1 MSCIGLCLY
10 IICSPSVRAQTNIAQ
25 QPVVSSAHDSQV
37 LQVLNTAAQRVAQ
50 EAQSQVISSR
60 TPSEPTPALELLA
73 KQQHVLTVTAQ
84 ALDQTLDHGATRVDV
99 SSQPSHVLAM
109 ASAAQRVVLQ
119 AARTVTADRTALN
132 NSMGVLA
139 AQSTVQSQVTV
150 NEVSV
155 ATQTAVAQA
164 VGMAGPLSNEVD
176 VLMTASSL
184 LQQQERNTPPAPSPP
199 AAMEPSKIAACLESR
214 PHATG
219 EHPGRQAFAISA
231 TTSTT
236 APTPFLPPS
245 LSSVP
250 LKEYAP
256 L

>member
-1 MSCIGLCLY
+1 
-10 IICSPSVRAQTNIAQ
+10 VRAQTSGAQ
-25 QPVVSSAHDSQV
+25 QPVVSSSDTQV
-37 LQVLNTAAQRVAQ
+37 LQVLTAAAQRVAQ
-50 EAQSQVISSR
+50 EAQTQVIGSR

-84 ALDQTLDHGATRVDV
+84 ALDQTLDHGGTTRADV
-99 SSQPSHVLAM
+99 ASQPSHVLAM
-109 ASAAQRVVLQ
+109 ASAAQQVVLQ

-132 NSMGVLA
+132 TSMGIQTP
-139 AQSTVQSQVTV
+139 QSTVQSQVTV

-164 VGMAGPLSNEVD
+164 VGMSGPLSSEVD

-199 AAMEPSKIAACLESR
+199 ATLDPS
-214 PHATG
+214 
-219 EHPGRQAFAISA
+219 QISA
-231 TTSTT
+231 PVESARSHSTDELPSRQTFPTTGSTST
-236 APTPFLPPS
+236 PTSFLPPS

-250 LKEYAP
+250 LPEYVP

>member
-1 MSCIGLCLY
+1 LL
-10 IICSPSVRAQTNIAQ
+10 CSPLARAQTSSTQSI
-25 QPVVSSAHDSQV
+25 VSSSHDTQV
-37 LQVLNTAAQRVAQ
+37 LQVLTAAAQRVAQ
-50 EAQSQVISSR
+50 EAQTQVISSR

-84 ALDQTLDHGATRVDV
+84 ALDQTLDHGGAIRGDV
-99 SSQPSHVLAM
+99 ASQPSHVLAM
-109 ASAAQRVVLQ
+109 ASAAQQVVLQ

-132 NSMGVLA
+132 TSMGIQTP
-139 AQSTVQSQVTV
+139 QSTVQSQVTV

-164 VGMAGPLSNEVD
+164 VGMSGPLSSEVD

-199 AAMEPSKIAACLESR
+199 ATLDPSQISAPLESTR
-214 PHATG
+214 PHSTG
-219 EHPGRQAFAISA
+219 ELPSRQTFP
-231 TTSTT
+231 TTGST
-236 APTPFLPPS
+236 PTSFLPPS

-250 LKEYAP
+250 LPEYVP